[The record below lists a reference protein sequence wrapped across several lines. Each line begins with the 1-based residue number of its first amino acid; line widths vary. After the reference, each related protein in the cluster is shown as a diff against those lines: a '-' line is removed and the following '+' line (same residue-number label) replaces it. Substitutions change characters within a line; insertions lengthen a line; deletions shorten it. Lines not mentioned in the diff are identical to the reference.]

1 MKGNIKR
8 IGLVLLTLL
17 TLSLGTLVV
26 NAETK
31 DSDFVIEN
39 GVLKQYKGNDD
50 TVYIPEGVTKITSD
64 AFKREYS
71 DYEKWGMYSGDMT
84 ERDNSFMLKDKFYA
98 RKIVL
103 SPTVKEIESF
113 AIPRNTEELVLN
125 EGLEILDDA
134 ALYNV
139 SATTLEIPST
149 LKKIGNDAF
158 SLTVKKIT
166 GNCIEVELADR
177 AFSYTKNLRDKTF
190 ISAGDLRVLELAGVK
205 NIPRGLFSECR
216 KITMMSLTG
225 NYAEIKATD
234 LRKLKNLR
242 AVNTSKAIQGNLKEY
257 CKKLKNNKI
266 TVSSEMKKFGKFLI
280 ENKKLIEYTGNSE
293 VVKIPKG
300 VKVIDDIVFRG
311 ENKIRKIVMPNTVR
325 TIGKEAF
332 DSCERLIE
340 IKFSKKL
347 TKIGDYAFSNC
358 TRMKK
363 YNLPKTVKSIGK
375 CAFRWNYSLK
385 TVNVPKKV
393 KTIQFAT
400 FENCVNL
407 KKVNMKSVTSI
418 ERRAFCGD
426 KKLKK
431 VKLNKKVKVGKK
443 AFLFTKVKGQKTT

>member
-50 TVYIPEGVTKITSD
+50 TVYIPEGVTKIASD
-64 AFKREYS
+64 AFKNNEIYNDKRTYAFE
-71 DYEKWGMYSGDMT
+71 D
-84 ERDNSFMLKDKFYA
+84 DNYILLTDKFCA

-103 SPTVKEIESF
+103 SSTVKELESY
-113 AIPRNTEELVLN
+113 AIPTRTKELVLN
-125 EGLEILDDA
+125 EGLEILDDS
-134 ALYNV
+134 ALRDSSIKV
-139 SATTLEIPST
+139 LKLPST
-149 LKKIGNDAF
+149 LKKIGDAF

-166 GNCIEVELADR
+166 GNCKEVELADR
-177 AFSYTKNLRDKTF
+177 AFRYTKN
-190 ISAGDLRVLELAGVK
+190 LRVLELAGVK

-257 CKKLKNNKI
+257 CKNLKNNKI

-332 DSCERLIE
+332 DSCERLTE

>member
-50 TVYIPEGVTKITSD
+50 TVYIPEGVTKIASD

-103 SPTVKEIESF
+103 SSTVKEIESF
-113 AIPRNTEELVLN
+113 AIPQNTEELVLN

-134 ALYNV
+134 ALYDV

-166 GNCIEVELADR
+166 GNCKEVELADR
-177 AFSYTKNLRDKTF
+177 AFRYTEN
-190 ISAGDLRVLELAGVK
+190 LRVLELAGVK

-216 KITMMSLTG
+216 KITRMSLTG
-225 NYAEIKATD
+225 SYAEIKTTD
-234 LRKLKNLR
+234 LRKLKKLR
-242 AVNTSKAIQGNLKEY
+242 AINTSKAIQGNLKEY
-257 CKKLKNNKI
+257 CKNLKNNKI

-293 VVKIPKG
+293 VVKIPNG
-300 VKVIDDIVFRG
+300 VKVIG
-311 ENKIRKIVMPNTVR
+311 EEAFAGEINIKKIVMPNTVR
-325 TIGKEAF
+325 KIEKGAF
-332 DSCERLIE
+332 EVCDMLKSV
-340 IKFSKKL
+340 KFSKKL
-347 TKIGDYAFSNC
+347 ISIGDEAFCWN
-358 TRMKK
+358 TMMEK
-363 YNLPKTVKSIGK
+363 YNLPKSLKNIGK
-375 CAFRWNYSLK
+375 KAFRKNYSLK

>member
-50 TVYIPEGVTKITSD
+50 TVYIPEGVTKIASD

-103 SPTVKEIESF
+103 SSTVKEIESF
-113 AIPRNTEELVLN
+113 AIPQNTEELVLN

-139 SATTLEIPST
+139 SATILEIPST

-166 GNCIEVELADR
+166 GNCKEVELADR
-177 AFSYTKNLRDKTF
+177 AFRYTKN
-190 ISAGDLRVLELAGVK
+190 LRVLELAGVK

-234 LRKLKNLR
+234 LRKLKKLR
-242 AVNTSKAIQGNLKEY
+242 AINTSKAIQGNLKEY
-257 CKKLKNNKI
+257 CKNLKNNKI
-266 TVSSEMKKFGKFLI
+266 TVSYEMKKFGDFLI
-280 ENKKLIEYTGNSE
+280 ENKKLVEYTGNSE
-293 VVKIPKG
+293 IVKIPNG
-300 VKVIDDIVFRG
+300 VKVIG
-311 ENKIRKIVMPNTVR
+311 EEAFAGETNIKKIVMPNTVR
-325 TIGKEAF
+325 KIETGAF
-332 DSCERLIE
+332 AACDMLKSV
-340 IKFSKKL
+340 KFSKKL
-347 TKIGDYAFSNC
+347 ISIGDEAFCWN
-358 TRMKK
+358 TMMEK
-363 YNLPKTVKSIGK
+363 YNLPKSLKNIGK
-375 CAFRWNYSLK
+375 KAFRKNYSLK

-400 FENCVNL
+400 FEDCVNL

>member
-50 TVYIPEGVTKITSD
+50 TVYIPEGVTKIASD
-64 AFKREYS
+64 AFKNNEIYNDKRTYAFE
-71 DYEKWGMYSGDMT
+71 D
-84 ERDNSFMLKDKFYA
+84 DNYILLTDKFCA

-103 SPTVKEIESF
+103 SSTVKELESY
-113 AIPRNTEELVLN
+113 AIPTRTKELVLN
-125 EGLEILDDA
+125 EGLEILDDS
-134 ALYNV
+134 ALRDSSIKV
-139 SATTLEIPST
+139 LKLPST
-149 LKKIGNDAF
+149 LKKIGDAF
-158 SLTVKKIT
+158 SPYVKKIT
-166 GNCIEVELADR
+166 GNCKEVEV
-177 AFSYTKNLRDKTF
+177 TDKTF
-190 ISAGDLRVLELAGVK
+190 ISAHDLRVLELAGVK

-257 CKKLKNNKI
+257 CKNLKNNKI

-332 DSCERLIE
+332 DSCERLTE

-358 TRMKK
+358 ARMKK

>member
-50 TVYIPEGVTKITSD
+50 TVYIPEGVTKIASD

-103 SPTVKEIESF
+103 SSTVKEIESF
-113 AIPRNTEELVLN
+113 AIPQNTEELVLN

-134 ALYNV
+134 ALYDV

-166 GNCIEVELADR
+166 GNCKEVELADR
-177 AFSYTKNLRDKTF
+177 AFRYTEN
-190 ISAGDLRVLELAGVK
+190 LRVLELAGVK
-205 NIPRGLFSECR
+205 NIPKGLFSECR
-216 KITMMSLTG
+216 KITRMSLTG
-225 NYAEIKATD
+225 SYAEIKTTD

-257 CKKLKNNKI
+257 CKNLKNNKI

-293 VVKIPKG
+293 VVKIPNG
-300 VKVIDDIVFRG
+300 VKVIG
-311 ENKIRKIVMPNTVR
+311 EEAFAGEINIKKIVMPNTVR
-325 TIGKEAF
+325 KIEKGAF
-332 DSCERLIE
+332 EVCDMLKSV
-340 IKFSKKL
+340 KFSKKL
-347 TKIGDYAFSNC
+347 ISIGDEAFCWN
-358 TRMKK
+358 TMMEK
-363 YNLPKTVKSIGK
+363 YNLPKSLKNIGK
-375 CAFRWNYSLK
+375 KAFRKNYSLK

-400 FENCVNL
+400 FEDCVNL

>member
-50 TVYIPEGVTKITSD
+50 TVYIPEGVTKIASD
-64 AFKREYS
+64 AFKNNEIYNDKRTYAFE
-71 DYEKWGMYSGDMT
+71 D
-84 ERDNSFMLKDKFYA
+84 DNYILLTDKFCA

-103 SPTVKEIESF
+103 SSTVKELESY
-113 AIPRNTEELVLN
+113 AIPTRTKELVLN
-125 EGLEILDDA
+125 EGLEILDDS
-134 ALYNV
+134 ALLDSSITV
-139 SATTLEIPST
+139 LKLPST
-149 LKKIGNDAF
+149 LKKIGDDAF
-158 SLTVKKIT
+158 SLYVKKIT
-166 GNCIEVELADR
+166 GNCKEVEV
-177 AFSYTKNLRDKTF
+177 TDKTF

-257 CKKLKNNKI
+257 CKNLKNNKI

-332 DSCERLIE
+332 DSCERLTE

>member
-103 SPTVKEIESF
+103 SSTVKEIESF

-166 GNCIEVELADR
+166 GNCKEVELADR
-177 AFSYTKNLRDKTF
+177 AFRYTKN
-190 ISAGDLRVLELAGVK
+190 LRVLELAGVK
-205 NIPRGLFSECR
+205 NIPKGLCSECR
-216 KITMMSLTG
+216 KITRMSLTG
-225 NYAEIKATD
+225 SYAKIKTTD
-234 LRKLKNLR
+234 LRKLKKLR
-242 AVNTSKAIQGNLKEY
+242 AINTSKAIQGNLKEY
-257 CKKLKNNKI
+257 CKSLKNNKI
-266 TVSSEMKKFGKFLI
+266 TVSSEMKKFGDFFI
-280 ENKKLIEYTGNSE
+280 ENKKLVEYTGNSE
-293 VVKIPKG
+293 IVKIPNG
-300 VKVIDDIVFRG
+300 VKVIG
-311 ENKIRKIVMPNTVR
+311 EEAFAGETNIKKIVMPNTVR
-325 TIGKEAF
+325 KIEKGAF
-332 DSCERLIE
+332 EVCDMLKSV
-340 IKFSKKL
+340 KFSKKL
-347 TKIGDYAFSNC
+347 ISIGDEAFCWN
-358 TRMKK
+358 TMMEK
-363 YNLPKTVKSIGK
+363 YNLPKSLKNIGK
-375 CAFRWNYSLK
+375 KAFRKNYSLK

>member
-50 TVYIPEGVTKITSD
+50 TVYIPEGVTKIATY

-103 SPTVKEIESF
+103 SSTVKEIESF
-113 AIPRNTEELVLN
+113 AIPQNTEELVLN
-125 EGLEILDDA
+125 EGLEILDDG

-166 GNCIEVELADR
+166 GNCKEVELADR
-177 AFSYTKNLRDKTF
+177 AFSYTKNLR
-190 ISAGDLRVLELAGVK
+190 VLELAGVK
-205 NIPRGLFSECR
+205 NIPKGLFSECR
-216 KITMMSLTG
+216 KITRMSLTG
-225 NYAEIKATD
+225 SYAEIKTTD
-234 LRKLKNLR
+234 LRKLKKLR
-242 AVNTSKAIQGNLKEY
+242 AINTSKAIQGNLKEY
-257 CKKLKNNKI
+257 CKNLKNNKI
-266 TVSSEMKKFGKFLI
+266 TVSSEMKKFGDFFI
-280 ENKKLIEYTGNSE
+280 ENKKLVEYTGNSE
-293 VVKIPKG
+293 IVKIPNG
-300 VKVIDDIVFRG
+300 VKVIG
-311 ENKIRKIVMPNTVR
+311 EGAFAGETNIKKIVMPNTVR
-325 TIGKEAF
+325 KIETGAF
-332 DSCERLIE
+332 AACDMLKSV
-340 IKFSKKL
+340 KFSKKL
-347 TKIGDYAFSNC
+347 ISIGDEAFCWN
-358 TRMKK
+358 TMMEK
-363 YNLPKTVKSIGK
+363 YNLPKSLKNIGK
-375 CAFRWNYSLK
+375 KAFRKNYSLK

-400 FENCVNL
+400 FEDCVNL

>member
-50 TVYIPEGVTKITSD
+50 TVYIPEGVTKIASD
-64 AFKREYS
+64 AFKNNEIYNDKRTYAFE
-71 DYEKWGMYSGDMT
+71 D
-84 ERDNSFMLKDKFYA
+84 DNYILLTDKFCA

-103 SPTVKEIESF
+103 SSTVKELESY
-113 AIPRNTEELVLN
+113 AIPTRTKELVLN
-125 EGLEILDDA
+125 EGLEILDDS
-134 ALYNV
+134 ALRDSSIKV
-139 SATTLEIPST
+139 LKLPST
-149 LKKIGNDAF
+149 LKKIGDAF
-158 SLTVKKIT
+158 SPYVKKIT
-166 GNCIEVELADR
+166 GNCKEVEV
-177 AFSYTKNLRDKTF
+177 TDKTF
-190 ISAGDLRVLELAGVK
+190 ISAHDLRVLELAGVK
-205 NIPRGLFSECR
+205 NIPKGLFSECR
-216 KITMMSLTG
+216 KITRMSLTG

-332 DSCERLIE
+332 YSCERLTE

-358 TRMKK
+358 ARMKK

-400 FENCVNL
+400 FEDCVNL

>member
-103 SPTVKEIESF
+103 SSTVKEIESF
-113 AIPRNTEELVLN
+113 AIPQNTEELVLN

-139 SATTLEIPST
+139 SATILEIPST

-166 GNCIEVELADR
+166 GNCKEVELADR
-177 AFSYTKNLRDKTF
+177 AFSYTKNLR
-190 ISAGDLRVLELAGVK
+190 VLELAGVK
-205 NIPRGLFSECR
+205 NIPKGLFSECR
-216 KITMMSLTG
+216 KITRMSLTG
-225 NYAEIKATD
+225 SYAEIKTTD
-234 LRKLKNLR
+234 LRKLKKLR
-242 AVNTSKAIQGNLKEY
+242 AINTSKAIQGNLKEY
-257 CKKLKNNKI
+257 CKNLKNNKI
-266 TVSSEMKKFGKFLI
+266 TVSSEMKKFGDFFI
-280 ENKKLIEYTGNSE
+280 ENKKLVEYTGNSE
-293 VVKIPKG
+293 IVKIPNG
-300 VKVIDDIVFRG
+300 VKVIG
-311 ENKIRKIVMPNTVR
+311 EEAFAGETNIKKIVMPNTVR
-325 TIGKEAF
+325 KIETGAF
-332 DSCERLIE
+332 AACDMLKSV
-340 IKFSKKL
+340 KFSKKL
-347 TKIGDYAFSNC
+347 ISIGDEAFCWN
-358 TRMKK
+358 TMMEK
-363 YNLPKTVKSIGK
+363 YNLPKSLKNIGK
-375 CAFRWNYSLK
+375 KAFRKNYSLK

-443 AFLFTKVKGQKTT
+443 AFLFTKVKGQKTI

>member
-50 TVYIPEGVTKITSD
+50 TVYIPEGVTKIATY
-64 AFKREYS
+64 AFKNNEIYNDKS
-71 DYEKWGMYSGDMT
+71 TYAFED
-84 ERDNSFMLKDKFYA
+84 DNYILLTDKFCA

-103 SPTVKEIESF
+103 SSTVKELESY
-113 AIPRNTEELVLN
+113 AIPTRTKELVLN
-125 EGLEILDDA
+125 EGLEILDDS
-134 ALYNV
+134 ALLDSSITV
-139 SATTLEIPST
+139 LKLPST
-149 LKKIGNDAF
+149 LKKIGDDAF
-158 SLTVKKIT
+158 SLYVKKIT
-166 GNCIEVELADR
+166 GNCKEVEV
-177 AFSYTKNLRDKTF
+177 TDKTF

-205 NIPRGLFSECR
+205 NIPKGLFSECR
-216 KITMMSLTG
+216 KITRMSLTG
-225 NYAEIKATD
+225 SYVEIKTTD
-234 LRKLKNLR
+234 LRKLKKLR
-242 AVNTSKAIQGNLKEY
+242 AINTSKAIQGNLKEY

-300 VKVIDDIVFRG
+300 VKVIDDIVFRD

-332 DSCERLIE
+332 YSCERLTE

-358 TRMKK
+358 ARMKK

-400 FENCVNL
+400 FEDCVNL

>member
-50 TVYIPEGVTKITSD
+50 TVYIPEGVTKIATY

-103 SPTVKEIESF
+103 SSTVKEIESF
-113 AIPRNTEELVLN
+113 AIPQNTEELVLN

-139 SATTLEIPST
+139 SATILEIPST

-166 GNCIEVELADR
+166 GNCKEVELADR
-177 AFSYTKNLRDKTF
+177 AFRYTKN
-190 ISAGDLRVLELAGVK
+190 LRVLELAGVK

-234 LRKLKNLR
+234 LRKLKKLR
-242 AVNTSKAIQGNLKEY
+242 AINTSKAIQWNLKEY
-257 CKKLKNNKI
+257 CKNLKNNKI
-266 TVSSEMKKFGKFLI
+266 TVSYEMKKFGDFLI
-280 ENKKLIEYTGNSE
+280 ENKKLVEYTGNSE
-293 VVKIPKG
+293 IVKIPNG
-300 VKVIDDIVFRG
+300 VKVIG
-311 ENKIRKIVMPNTVR
+311 EGAFAGETNIKKIVMPNTVR
-325 TIGKEAF
+325 KIETGAF
-332 DSCERLIE
+332 AACDMLKSV
-340 IKFSKKL
+340 KFSKKL
-347 TKIGDYAFSNC
+347 ISIGDEAFCWN
-358 TRMKK
+358 TMMEK
-363 YNLPKTVKSIGK
+363 YNLPKSLKNIGK
-375 CAFRWNYSLK
+375 KAFRKNYSLK

>member
-50 TVYIPEGVTKITSD
+50 TVYIPEGVTKIATY

-103 SPTVKEIESF
+103 SSTVKEIESF
-113 AIPRNTEELVLN
+113 AIPQNTEELVLN

-139 SATTLEIPST
+139 SATILEIPST

-166 GNCIEVELADR
+166 GNCKEVELADR
-177 AFSYTKNLRDKTF
+177 TFRYTKN
-190 ISAGDLRVLELAGVK
+190 LRVLELAGVK
-205 NIPRGLFSECR
+205 NIPKGLFSECR
-216 KITMMSLTG
+216 KITRMSLTG
-225 NYAEIKATD
+225 SYAEIKTTD
-234 LRKLKNLR
+234 LRKLKKLR
-242 AVNTSKAIQGNLKEY
+242 AINTSKAIQGNLKEY
-257 CKKLKNNKI
+257 CKNLKNNKI
-266 TVSSEMKKFGKFLI
+266 TVSYEMKKFGDFLI
-280 ENKKLIEYTGNSE
+280 ENKKLVEYTGNSE
-293 VVKIPKG
+293 IVKIPNG
-300 VKVIDDIVFRG
+300 VKVIG
-311 ENKIRKIVMPNTVR
+311 EEAFAGETNIKKIVMPNTVR
-325 TIGKEAF
+325 KIEKGAF
-332 DSCERLIE
+332 EVCDMLKSV
-340 IKFSKKL
+340 KFSKKL
-347 TKIGDYAFSNC
+347 ISIGDEAFCWN
-358 TRMKK
+358 TMMEK
-363 YNLPKTVKSIGK
+363 YNLPKSLKNIGK
-375 CAFRWNYSLK
+375 KAFRKNYSLK

-400 FENCVNL
+400 FEDCVNL

>member
-50 TVYIPEGVTKITSD
+50 TVYIPEGVTKIASD
-64 AFKREYS
+64 AFKNNEIYNDKS
-71 DYEKWGMYSGDMT
+71 TYAFED
-84 ERDNSFMLKDKFYA
+84 DNYILLTDKFCA

-103 SPTVKEIESF
+103 SSTVKELESY
-113 AIPRNTEELVLN
+113 AIPTRTKELVLN
-125 EGLEILDDA
+125 EGLEILDDS
-134 ALYNV
+134 ALRDSSIKV
-139 SATTLEIPST
+139 LKLPST
-149 LKKIGNDAF
+149 LKKIGDAF
-158 SLTVKKIT
+158 SPYVKKIT
-166 GNCIEVELADR
+166 GNCKEVEV
-177 AFSYTKNLRDKTF
+177 TDKTF
-190 ISAGDLRVLELAGVK
+190 ISAHDLRVLELAGVK

-257 CKKLKNNKI
+257 CKNLKNNKI

-332 DSCERLIE
+332 DSCERLTE

-400 FENCVNL
+400 FEDCVNL

>member
-50 TVYIPEGVTKITSD
+50 TVYIPEGVTKIATY

-103 SPTVKEIESF
+103 SSTVKEIESF
-113 AIPRNTEELVLN
+113 AIPQNTEELVLN

-139 SATTLEIPST
+139 SATILEIPST

-166 GNCIEVELADR
+166 GNCKEVELADR
-177 AFSYTKNLRDKTF
+177 AFSYTKNLR
-190 ISAGDLRVLELAGVK
+190 VLELAGVK
-205 NIPRGLFSECR
+205 NIPKGLFSECR
-216 KITMMSLTG
+216 KITRMSLTG
-225 NYAEIKATD
+225 SYAEIKTTD
-234 LRKLKNLR
+234 LRKLKKLR
-242 AVNTSKAIQGNLKEY
+242 AINTSKAIQGNLKEY
-257 CKKLKNNKI
+257 CKNLKNNKI
-266 TVSSEMKKFGKFLI
+266 TVSSEMKKFGDFLI
-280 ENKKLIEYTGNSE
+280 ENKKLVEYTGNSE
-293 VVKIPKG
+293 IVKIPNG
-300 VKVIDDIVFRG
+300 VKVIG
-311 ENKIRKIVMPNTVR
+311 EGAFAGETNIKKIVMPNTVR
-325 TIGKEAF
+325 KIETGAF
-332 DSCERLIE
+332 AACDMLKSV
-340 IKFSKKL
+340 KFSKKL
-347 TKIGDYAFSNC
+347 ISIGDEAFCWN
-358 TRMKK
+358 TMMEK
-363 YNLPKTVKSIGK
+363 YNLPKSLKNIGK
-375 CAFRWNYSLK
+375 KAFRKNYSLK

-400 FENCVNL
+400 FEDCVNL

>member
-50 TVYIPEGVTKITSD
+50 TVYIPEGVTKIASD
-64 AFKREYS
+64 AFKNNEIYNDKRTYAFE
-71 DYEKWGMYSGDMT
+71 D
-84 ERDNSFMLKDKFYA
+84 DNYILLTDKFCA

-103 SPTVKEIESF
+103 SSTVKELESY
-113 AIPRNTEELVLN
+113 AIPTRTKELVLN
-125 EGLEILDDA
+125 EGLEILDDS
-134 ALYNV
+134 ALRDSSIKV
-139 SATTLEIPST
+139 LKLPST
-149 LKKIGNDAF
+149 LKKIGDAF
-158 SLTVKKIT
+158 SPYVKKIT
-166 GNCIEVELADR
+166 GNCKEVEV
-177 AFSYTKNLRDKTF
+177 TDKTF
-190 ISAGDLRVLELAGVK
+190 ISAHDLRVLELAGVK
-205 NIPRGLFSECR
+205 NIPKGLFSECR
-216 KITMMSLTG
+216 KITRMSLTG
-225 NYAEIKATD
+225 SYAEIKTTD
-234 LRKLKNLR
+234 LRKLKKLR
-242 AVNTSKAIQGNLKEY
+242 AINTSKAIQGNLKEY
-257 CKKLKNNKI
+257 CKNLKNNKI
-266 TVSSEMKKFGKFLI
+266 TVSYEMKKFGEFLI

-300 VKVIDDIVFRG
+300 VKVIDDIVFRD

-332 DSCERLIE
+332 YSCERLTE

-358 TRMKK
+358 ARMKK

-393 KTIQFAT
+393 KTIKFAT
-400 FENCVNL
+400 FEDCVNL

-431 VKLNKKVKVGKK
+431 VKLNKKVKIGKK

>member
-103 SPTVKEIESF
+103 SSTVKEIESL
-113 AIPRNTEELVLN
+113 AIPQNTEELVLN
-125 EGLEILDDA
+125 EGLEILDDG

-139 SATTLEIPST
+139 SATILEIPST

-166 GNCIEVELADR
+166 GNCKEVELADR
-177 AFSYTKNLRDKTF
+177 AFSYTKNLR
-190 ISAGDLRVLELAGVK
+190 VLELAGVK
-205 NIPRGLFSECR
+205 NIPKGLFSECR
-216 KITMMSLTG
+216 KITRMSLTG
-225 NYAEIKATD
+225 SYAEIKTTD
-234 LRKLKNLR
+234 LRKLKKLR
-242 AVNTSKAIQGNLKEY
+242 AINTSKAIQGNLKEY
-257 CKKLKNNKI
+257 CKNLKNNKI
-266 TVSSEMKKFGKFLI
+266 TVSYEMKKFGEFLI

-293 VVKIPKG
+293 VVKIPNG
-300 VKVIDDIVFRG
+300 VKVIG
-311 ENKIRKIVMPNTVR
+311 EEAFAGEINIKKIVMPNTVR
-325 TIGKEAF
+325 KIEKGAF
-332 DSCERLIE
+332 EVCDMLKSV
-340 IKFSKKL
+340 KFSKKL
-347 TKIGDYAFSNC
+347 ISIGDEAFCWN
-358 TRMKK
+358 TMMEK
-363 YNLPKTVKSIGK
+363 YNLPKSLKNIGK
-375 CAFRWNYSLK
+375 KAFRKNYSLK

-400 FENCVNL
+400 FEDCVNL

>member
-50 TVYIPEGVTKITSD
+50 TVYIPEGVTKIASD
-64 AFKREYS
+64 AFKNNEIYNDKRTYAFE
-71 DYEKWGMYSGDMT
+71 D
-84 ERDNSFMLKDKFYA
+84 DNYILLTDKFCA

-103 SPTVKEIESF
+103 SSTVKELESY
-113 AIPRNTEELVLN
+113 AIPTRTKELVLN
-125 EGLEILDDA
+125 EGLEILDDS
-134 ALYNV
+134 ALRDSSIKV
-139 SATTLEIPST
+139 LKLPST
-149 LKKIGNDAF
+149 LKKIGDAF
-158 SLTVKKIT
+158 SPYVKKIT
-166 GNCIEVELADR
+166 GNCKEVEV
-177 AFSYTKNLRDKTF
+177 TDKTF
-190 ISAGDLRVLELAGVK
+190 ISAHDLRVLELAGVK
-205 NIPRGLFSECR
+205 NIPKGLFSECR
-216 KITMMSLTG
+216 KITRMSLTG
-225 NYAEIKATD
+225 SYAEIKTTD
-234 LRKLKNLR
+234 LRKLKKLR
-242 AVNTSKAIQGNLKEY
+242 AINTSKAIQGNLKEY
-257 CKKLKNNKI
+257 CKNLKNNKI

-332 DSCERLIE
+332 DSCERLTE

-358 TRMKK
+358 ARMKK

>member
-50 TVYIPEGVTKITSD
+50 TVYIPEGVTKIASD

-103 SPTVKEIESF
+103 SSTVKEIESF
-113 AIPRNTEELVLN
+113 AIPQNTEELVLN

-134 ALYNV
+134 ALYDV

-166 GNCIEVELADR
+166 GNCKEVELADR
-177 AFSYTKNLRDKTF
+177 AFRYTEN
-190 ISAGDLRVLELAGVK
+190 LRVLELAGVK
-205 NIPRGLFSECR
+205 NIPKGLFSECR

-257 CKKLKNNKI
+257 CKNLKNNKI
-266 TVSSEMKKFGKFLI
+266 TVSYEMKKFGEFLI

-293 VVKIPKG
+293 VVKIPNG
-300 VKVIDDIVFRG
+300 VKVIG
-311 ENKIRKIVMPNTVR
+311 EEAFAGEINIKKIVMPNTVR
-325 TIGKEAF
+325 KIEKGAF
-332 DSCERLIE
+332 EVCDMLKSV
-340 IKFSKKL
+340 KFSKKL
-347 TKIGDYAFSNC
+347 ISIGDEAFCWN
-358 TRMKK
+358 TMMEK
-363 YNLPKTVKSIGK
+363 YNLPKSLKNIGK
-375 CAFRWNYSLK
+375 KAFRKNYSLK

-400 FENCVNL
+400 FEDCVNL

>member
-50 TVYIPEGVTKITSD
+50 TVYIPEGVTKIASD
-64 AFKREYS
+64 AFKNNEIYNDKRTYAFE
-71 DYEKWGMYSGDMT
+71 D
-84 ERDNSFMLKDKFYA
+84 DNYILLTDKFCA

-103 SPTVKEIESF
+103 SSTVKELESY
-113 AIPRNTEELVLN
+113 AIPTRTKELVLN
-125 EGLEILDDA
+125 EGLEILDDS
-134 ALYNV
+134 ALRDSSIKV
-139 SATTLEIPST
+139 LKLPST
-149 LKKIGNDAF
+149 LKKIGDAF
-158 SLTVKKIT
+158 SPYVKKIT
-166 GNCIEVELADR
+166 GNCKEVEV
-177 AFSYTKNLRDKTF
+177 TDKTF
-190 ISAGDLRVLELAGVK
+190 ISAHNLRVLELAGVK
-205 NIPRGLFSECR
+205 NIPKGLFSECR

-300 VKVIDDIVFRG
+300 VKVIDDIVFRD

-332 DSCERLIE
+332 YSCERLTE

-358 TRMKK
+358 ARMKK

-400 FENCVNL
+400 FEDCVNL

>member
-50 TVYIPEGVTKITSD
+50 TVYIPEGVTKIATY
-64 AFKREYS
+64 AFKNNEIYNDKS
-71 DYEKWGMYSGDMT
+71 TYAFED
-84 ERDNSFMLKDKFYA
+84 DNYILLTDKFCA

-103 SPTVKEIESF
+103 SSTVKELESY
-113 AIPRNTEELVLN
+113 AIPTRTKELVLN
-125 EGLEILDDA
+125 EGLEILDDS
-134 ALYNV
+134 ALLDSSITV
-139 SATTLEIPST
+139 LKLPST
-149 LKKIGNDAF
+149 LKKIGDDAF
-158 SLTVKKIT
+158 SLYVKKIT
-166 GNCIEVELADR
+166 GNCKEVEV
-177 AFSYTKNLRDKTF
+177 TDKTF

-205 NIPRGLFSECR
+205 NIPKGLFSECR
-216 KITMMSLTG
+216 KITRMSLTG
-225 NYAEIKATD
+225 SYAEIKTTD
-234 LRKLKNLR
+234 LRKLKKLR
-242 AVNTSKAIQGNLKEY
+242 AINTSKAIQGNLKEY
-257 CKKLKNNKI
+257 CKNLKNNKI

-300 VKVIDDIVFRG
+300 VKVIDDIVFRD

-332 DSCERLIE
+332 YSCERLTE

-358 TRMKK
+358 ARMKK

-393 KTIQFAT
+393 KTIKFAT
-400 FENCVNL
+400 FEDCVNL

>member
-103 SPTVKEIESF
+103 LSTVKEIESF

-166 GNCIEVELADR
+166 GNCKEVELADR
-177 AFSYTKNLRDKTF
+177 AFRYTKN
-190 ISAGDLRVLELAGVK
+190 LRVLELAGVK
-205 NIPRGLFSECR
+205 NIPKGLFSECR
-216 KITMMSLTG
+216 KITRMSLTG
-225 NYAEIKATD
+225 SYAEIKTTD
-234 LRKLKNLR
+234 LRKLKKLR
-242 AVNTSKAIQGNLKEY
+242 AINTSKAIQGNLKEY
-257 CKKLKNNKI
+257 CKNLKNNKI
-266 TVSSEMKKFGKFLI
+266 TVSSEMKKFGDFFI
-280 ENKKLIEYTGNSE
+280 ENKKLVEYTGNSE
-293 VVKIPKG
+293 IVKIPNG
-300 VKVIDDIVFRG
+300 VKVIG
-311 ENKIRKIVMPNTVR
+311 EGAFAGETNIKKIVMPNTVR
-325 TIGKEAF
+325 KIETGAF
-332 DSCERLIE
+332 AACDMLKSV
-340 IKFSKKL
+340 KFSKKL
-347 TKIGDYAFSNC
+347 ISIGDEAFCWN
-358 TRMKK
+358 TMMEK
-363 YNLPKTVKSIGK
+363 YNLPKSLKNIGK
-375 CAFRWNYSLK
+375 KAFRKNYSLK

>member
-50 TVYIPEGVTKITSD
+50 TVYIPEGVTKIATY
-64 AFKREYS
+64 AFKNNEIYNDKS
-71 DYEKWGMYSGDMT
+71 TYAFED
-84 ERDNSFMLKDKFYA
+84 DNYILLTDKFCA

-103 SPTVKEIESF
+103 SSTVKELESY
-113 AIPRNTEELVLN
+113 AIPTRTKELVLN
-125 EGLEILDDA
+125 EGLEILDDS
-134 ALYNV
+134 ALLDSSITV
-139 SATTLEIPST
+139 LKLPST
-149 LKKIGNDAF
+149 LKKIGDDAF
-158 SLTVKKIT
+158 SLYVKKIT
-166 GNCIEVELADR
+166 GNCKEVEV
-177 AFSYTKNLRDKTF
+177 TDKTF

-205 NIPRGLFSECR
+205 NIPKGLFSECR
-216 KITMMSLTG
+216 KITRMSLTG
-225 NYAEIKATD
+225 SYAEIKATD

-242 AVNTSKAIQGNLKEY
+242 AVNTSKAIQGNLKKY
-257 CKKLKNNKI
+257 CKNLKNNKI

-300 VKVIDDIVFRG
+300 VKVIDDIVFRD

-332 DSCERLIE
+332 YSCERLTE

-358 TRMKK
+358 ARMKK

>member
-1 MKGNIKR
+1 
-8 IGLVLLTLL
+8 
-17 TLSLGTLVV
+17 
-26 NAETK
+26 
-31 DSDFVIEN
+31 
-39 GVLKQYKGNDD
+39 
-50 TVYIPEGVTKITSD
+50 
-64 AFKREYS
+64 
-71 DYEKWGMYSGDMT
+71 
-84 ERDNSFMLKDKFYA
+84 
-98 RKIVL
+98 
-103 SPTVKEIESF
+103 
-113 AIPRNTEELVLN
+113 
-125 EGLEILDDA
+125 
-134 ALYNV
+134 
-139 SATTLEIPST
+139 
-149 LKKIGNDAF
+149 
-158 SLTVKKIT
+158 
-166 GNCIEVELADR
+166 
-177 AFSYTKNLRDKTF
+177 
-190 ISAGDLRVLELAGVK
+190 
-205 NIPRGLFSECR
+205 
-216 KITMMSLTG
+216 MMSLTG

-242 AVNTSKAIQGNLKEY
+242 DVNTSKAIQGNLKEY

-300 VKVIDDIVFRG
+300 VKVIDDIVFRD

-332 DSCERLIE
+332 YSCERLTE

-358 TRMKK
+358 ARMKK

-400 FENCVNL
+400 FEDCVNL

-443 AFLFTKVKGQKTT
+443 AFLFTKVKGQKTI

>member
-50 TVYIPEGVTKITSD
+50 TVYIPEGVTKIASD
-64 AFKREYS
+64 AFKNNEIYNDKRTYAFE
-71 DYEKWGMYSGDMT
+71 D
-84 ERDNSFMLKDKFYA
+84 DNYILLTDKFCA

-103 SPTVKEIESF
+103 SSTVKELESY
-113 AIPRNTEELVLN
+113 AIPTRTKELVLN
-125 EGLEILDDA
+125 EGLEILDDS
-134 ALYNV
+134 ALRDSSIKV
-139 SATTLEIPST
+139 LKLPST
-149 LKKIGNDAF
+149 LKKIGDAF
-158 SLTVKKIT
+158 SPYVKKIT
-166 GNCIEVELADR
+166 GNCKEVEV
-177 AFSYTKNLRDKTF
+177 TDKTF
-190 ISAGDLRVLELAGVK
+190 ISAHDLRVLELAGVK

-266 TVSSEMKKFGKFLI
+266 TVSSEMKKFGEFLI

>member
-103 SPTVKEIESF
+103 SSTVKEIESF
-113 AIPRNTEELVLN
+113 AIPQNTEELVLN

-166 GNCIEVELADR
+166 GNCKEVELADR
-177 AFSYTKNLRDKTF
+177 AFGYTKN
-190 ISAGDLRVLELAGVK
+190 LRVLELAGVK
-205 NIPRGLFSECR
+205 NIPKGLFSECR
-216 KITMMSLTG
+216 KITRMSLTG
-225 NYAEIKATD
+225 SYAEIKTTD
-234 LRKLKNLR
+234 LRKLKKLR
-242 AVNTSKAIQGNLKEY
+242 AINTSKAIQGNLKEY
-257 CKKLKNNKI
+257 CKNLKNNKI
-266 TVSSEMKKFGKFLI
+266 TVSYEMKKFGDFLI
-280 ENKKLIEYTGNSE
+280 ENKKLVEYTGNSE
-293 VVKIPKG
+293 IVKIPNG
-300 VKVIDDIVFRG
+300 VKVIG
-311 ENKIRKIVMPNTVR
+311 EEAFAGEINIKKIVMPNTVR
-325 TIGKEAF
+325 KIEKGAF
-332 DSCERLIE
+332 EVCDMLKSV
-340 IKFSKKL
+340 KFSKKL
-347 TKIGDYAFSNC
+347 ISIGDEAFCWN
-358 TRMKK
+358 TMMEK
-363 YNLPKTVKSIGK
+363 YNLPKSLKNIGK
-375 CAFRWNYSLK
+375 KAFRKNYSLK

>member
-50 TVYIPEGVTKITSD
+50 TVYIPEGVTKIASD
-64 AFKREYS
+64 AFKNNEIYNDKRTYAFE
-71 DYEKWGMYSGDMT
+71 D
-84 ERDNSFMLKDKFYA
+84 DNYILLTDKFCA

-103 SPTVKEIESF
+103 SSTVKELESY
-113 AIPRNTEELVLN
+113 AIPTRTKELVLN
-125 EGLEILDDA
+125 EGLEILDDS
-134 ALYNV
+134 ALRDSSIKV
-139 SATTLEIPST
+139 LKLPST
-149 LKKIGNDAF
+149 LKKIGDAF
-158 SLTVKKIT
+158 SPYVKKIT
-166 GNCIEVELADR
+166 GNCKEVEV
-177 AFSYTKNLRDKTF
+177 TDKTF
-190 ISAGDLRVLELAGVK
+190 ISAHDLRVLELAGVK
-205 NIPRGLFSECR
+205 NIPKGLFSECR
-216 KITMMSLTG
+216 KITRMSLTG
-225 NYAEIKATD
+225 SYAEIKTTD
-234 LRKLKNLR
+234 LRKLKKLR

-300 VKVIDDIVFRG
+300 VKVIDDIVFRD

-332 DSCERLIE
+332 YSCERLTE

-358 TRMKK
+358 ARMKK

-393 KTIQFAT
+393 KTIKFAT
-400 FENCVNL
+400 FEDCVNL

>member
-50 TVYIPEGVTKITSD
+50 TVYIPEGVTKIASD
-64 AFKREYS
+64 AYKNNEIYNDKS
-71 DYEKWGMYSGDMT
+71 TYAIED
-84 ERDNSFMLKDKFYA
+84 DNYILLTDKFCA

-103 SPTVKEIESF
+103 SSTVKELESY
-113 AIPRNTEELVLN
+113 AIPTRTKELVLN
-125 EGLEILDDA
+125 EGLEILDDS
-134 ALYNV
+134 ALRDSSIKV
-139 SATTLEIPST
+139 LKLPST
-149 LKKIGNDAF
+149 LKKIGDAF
-158 SLTVKKIT
+158 SPYVKKIT
-166 GNCIEVELADR
+166 GNCKEVEV
-177 AFSYTKNLRDKTF
+177 TDKTF
-190 ISAGDLRVLELAGVK
+190 ISAHDLRVLELAGVK
-205 NIPRGLFSECR
+205 NIPKGLFSECR
-216 KITMMSLTG
+216 KITRMSLTG
-225 NYAEIKATD
+225 SYAEIKTTD
-234 LRKLKNLR
+234 LRKLKKLR
-242 AVNTSKAIQGNLKEY
+242 AINTSKAIQGNLKEY
-257 CKKLKNNKI
+257 CKNLKNNKI
-266 TVSSEMKKFGKFLI
+266 TVSYEMKKFGEFLI

-332 DSCERLIE
+332 DSCERLTE

-358 TRMKK
+358 ARMKK

-393 KTIQFAT
+393 KTIKFAT
-400 FENCVNL
+400 FEDCVNL

>member
-50 TVYIPEGVTKITSD
+50 TVYIPEGVTKIASD
-64 AFKREYS
+64 AFKNNEIYNDKRTYAFE
-71 DYEKWGMYSGDMT
+71 D
-84 ERDNSFMLKDKFYA
+84 DNYILLTDKFCA

-103 SPTVKEIESF
+103 SSTVKELESY
-113 AIPRNTEELVLN
+113 AIPTRTKELVLN
-125 EGLEILDDA
+125 EGLEILDDS
-134 ALYNV
+134 ALRDSSIKV
-139 SATTLEIPST
+139 LKLPST
-149 LKKIGNDAF
+149 LKKIGDAF
-158 SLTVKKIT
+158 SPYVKKIT
-166 GNCIEVELADR
+166 GNCKEVEV
-177 AFSYTKNLRDKTF
+177 TDKTF
-190 ISAGDLRVLELAGVK
+190 ISAHDLRVLELAGVK
-205 NIPRGLFSECR
+205 NIPKGLFSECR

-257 CKKLKNNKI
+257 CKNLKNNKI

-332 DSCERLIE
+332 DSCERLTE

-358 TRMKK
+358 ARMKK